1 MWARQ
6 SSYDLKVAEDKAA
19 QLKQAAAEFAA
30 GLVEDGMLVGL
41 GTGSTAYYLV
51 AALGKRVKAGLRI
64 TGVPTSEKTAAQARD
79 LGIPLSDLGSHP
91 QLDLTIDG
99 ADEVENG
106 TLNLL
111 KGLGGALLREKIVA
125 SASKRLI
132 IIVDESKTVDRLGS
146 RAPVPV
152 EVIPFGWQA
161 VENRLKNLGAV
172 PVLRKNPSGET
183 FVTDGGHYILDCTF
197 GPIAQVDELALNLDR
212 TVGIVEHG
220 LFLGMASRVLIG
232 KPAGIETLLPTGR

>member
-1 MWARQ
+1 
-6 SSYDLKVAEDKAA
+6 VAEDKAT

-51 AALGKRVKAGLRI
+51 AALGRRVQEGLRI
-64 TGVPTSEKTAAQARD
+64 TGVSTSEKTAAQARS
-79 LGIPLSDLGSHP
+79 LGIPLSDLGENP

-99 ADEVENG
+99 ADEVESG

-125 SASKRLI
+125 SASKRMI
-132 IIVDESKTVDRLGS
+132 VIVDASKIVARLGS
-146 RAPVPV
+146 HAPVPI

-161 VENRLKNLGAV
+161 VEKRLQDLGAV
-172 PVLRKNPSGET
+172 PTLRRNPTGET
-183 FVTDGGHYILDCTF
+183 FVTDGGHYILDCVF
-197 GPIAQVDELALNLDR
+197 GPIAQVNELALNLDR
-212 TVGIVEHG
+212 MVGIVEHG
-220 LFLGMASRVLIG
+220 LFLGIASRVLIG
-232 KPAGIETLLPTGR
+232 KPSGVETLLPSGR

>member
-1 MWARQ
+1 
-6 SSYDLKVAEDKAA
+6 VAEDKAA

-30 GLVEDGMLVGL
+30 GLVENGMLVGL
-41 GTGSTAYYLV
+41 GTGSTAYHLV
-51 AALGKRVKAGLRI
+51 AALGRRVQQGLRI
-64 TGVPTSEKTAAQARD
+64 TGVPTSEKTAAQARI
-79 LGIPLSDLGSHP
+79 LGIPLSDLGEHP

-99 ADEVENG
+99 ADEVEAG

-125 SASKRLI
+125 SASRRMI
-132 IIVDESKTVDRLGS
+132 IIVDDSKIVDRLGS

-161 VENRLKNLGAV
+161 VEKRLKDLGAA
-172 PVLRKNPSGET
+172 PTLRKNPNGET
-183 FVTDGGHYILDCTF
+183 FMTDGGHYILDCAF
-197 GPIAQVDELALNLDR
+197 GPIAQVDDLALNLDR

-232 KPAGIETLLPTGR
+232 KPSGIETLLPAAR